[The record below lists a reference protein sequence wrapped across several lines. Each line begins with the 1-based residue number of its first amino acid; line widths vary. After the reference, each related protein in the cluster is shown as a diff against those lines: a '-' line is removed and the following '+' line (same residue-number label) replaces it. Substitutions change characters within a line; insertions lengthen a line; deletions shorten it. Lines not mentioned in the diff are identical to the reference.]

1 MTFISTYL
9 KGAYGLRNSFWF
21 GLVLGGLLLGT
32 LTHSIEGLSWA
43 FFTQGQTI
51 SAVILLSLTIIFR
64 MAIMALA
71 VGVMFASFY
80 KRDPRLKGWLACF
93 VAGIVMIGAV
103 AQIIETTTSIRTG
116 GQSYGWPY
124 GRDHRQFS
132 HQNELA
138 FWADRLLARSQM
150 AAIEVKIITT
160 QGAQS
165 QPDLARSPDN
175 ESGNETDIPDLT
187 ELLDNTVILEEICNA
202 GPFDRL
208 TSISH
213 LLITVTRIDGERRQ
227 LTLNPSD
234 CPPRR

>member
-51 SAVILLSLTIIFR
+51 SAVILLSLTMIFR

-93 VAGIVMIGAV
+93 VAGIVIIGAV

-116 GQSYGWPY
+116 GQSHGWPY

-150 AAIEVKIITT
+150 AAIQVKIITT

-165 QPDLARSPDN
+165 QPDL
-175 ESGNETDIPDLT
+175 T
-187 ELLDNTVILEEICNA
+187 ELVDNTVILEEICKV
-202 GPFDRL
+202 GDFHRV

-213 LLITVTRIDGERRQ
+213 LLITVTRLS
-227 LTLNPSD
+227 LT
-234 CPPRR
+234 PRKTHKCISVWAIRPYGKG

>member
-1 MTFISTYL
+1 MTFVSTYL

-32 LTHSIEGLSWA
+32 LTHSLEGLSWL
-43 FFTQGQTI
+43 FFTLGKTTN
-51 SAVILLSLTIIFR
+51 AVILLSLTIIFR

-80 KRDPRLKGWLACF
+80 KREPRLEGWLACF

-150 AAIEVKIITT
+150 AAIELKIITT

-165 QPDLARSPDN
+165 QPDLALSTY
-175 ESGNETDIPDLT
+175 NETDIPDLT
-187 ELLDNTVILEEICNA
+187 ELVDNKVILEEICDA
-202 GPFDRL
+202 GDFHRL

-213 LLITVTRIDGERRQ
+213 LLITITRIDGDMRQ
-227 LTLNPSD
+227 LTLTPSD
-234 CPPRR
+234 CQPSR